1 MSLKMKIMLRAVKIR
16 MEQGEE
22 LEAILASYP
31 KLTEAEKQ
39 QLREAVLK
47 DSTL

>member
-39 QLREAVLK
+39 QLREAAGK
-47 DSTL
+47 NA